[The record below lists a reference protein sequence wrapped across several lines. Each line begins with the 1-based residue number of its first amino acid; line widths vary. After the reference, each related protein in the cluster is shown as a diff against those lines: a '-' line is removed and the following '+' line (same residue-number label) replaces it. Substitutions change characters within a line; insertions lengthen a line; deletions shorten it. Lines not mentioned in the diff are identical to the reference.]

1 MGNGRL
7 CLQFLKKLRF
17 SILFSV
23 ALALFGS
30 S

>member
-17 SILFSV
+17 SILFFSCTGPV
-23 ALALFGS
+23 W
-30 S
+30 